1 VAAQF
6 YKSRAMALS
15 TDSIELCRLV
25 EERLDLQVR
34 TGGVDRLLPHLNE
47 DQELVD
53 ERRLS
58 WLGFVVGFFG
68 VVQAFAALLD
78 ISQLWP
84 NPADGLPK
92 FIGQQAWVFSALVY
106 ASVLILLIVAV
117 GLVVQLGGG
126 LKRGRARRRKFAS
139 AR

>member
-1 VAAQF
+1 
-6 YKSRAMALS
+6 MALS

-25 EERLDLQVR
+25 EEKLDLQAR
-34 TGGVDRLLPHLNE
+34 TSGVGRLLQHLNE
-47 DQELVD
+47 DQERAD

-58 WLGFVVGFFG
+58 WLVFVVGFFG

-84 NPADGLPK
+84 NPEDGLPK
-92 FIGQQAWVFSALVY
+92 VIGQQAWVFSALVY
-106 ASVLILLIVAV
+106 VSVLMLLIVAV
-117 GLVVQLGGG
+117 GLVVLLGGG
-126 LKRGRARRRKFAS
+126 LKCGRARRRKIAS